1 MRRWWFLL
9 LALVLVAGCGGSGQR
24 GPGVP
29 FYQRGRGLVLKKDY
43 EEGKKAFEICLQ
55 RQPDYAPAHLEL
67 GMLCEEQFHDPWPAA
82 YHYREFLRLDPEHSQ
97 RSVVE
102 RWLSRVELELLK
114 DLTERHPEA
123 AASKD
128 LTALRAER
136 DDLTRR
142 LTNAATLFRQME
154 TDNESLR
161 EQLAKAEESR
171 LVAMEDTM
179 AVAKS
184 REKASEP
191 PVAPKPPEPTPK
203 PVVKPAVKPVELA
216 KPALPEPPKPVAS
229 VRLHA
234 VVEGDT
240 LAAISR
246 QYYGSVKYWPQLQ
259 DCNQEAL
266 RGGTRLTIGQQLRIP
281 SLAELRK
288 LSTMKEGA
296 RD

>member
-1 MRRWWFLL
+1 MRRWWTLL

-43 EEGKKAFEICLQ
+43 VEGRKAFEVCLQ

-67 GMLCEEQFHDPWPAA
+67 GMLCEEQFHDPWSAA

-97 RSVVE
+97 RAVVE
-102 RWLSRVELELLK
+102 RWLSRIELELLG
-114 DLTERHPEA
+114 DLAERHPEA

-142 LTNAATLFRQME
+142 LSNAATLFRQME
-154 TDNESLR
+154 ADNQSLR

-171 LVAMEDTM
+171 LEAMEDTV
-179 AVAKS
+179 AVAKN
-184 REKASEP
+184 RESASEP
-191 PVAPKPPEPTPK
+191 PAAPKPAEPTPETAE
-203 PVVKPAVKPVELA
+203 PA

-229 VRLHA
+229 VRLHT

-246 QYYGSVKYWPQLQ
+246 QYYGSVKYWPELQ
-259 DCNQEAL
+259 ECNQEAL
-266 RGGTRLTIGQQLRIP
+266 HGGTRLAIGQQLRIP
-281 SLAELRK
+281 PLAELRK
-288 LSTMKEGA
+288 PPTVKGGA